1 LLSLKKTIKKPG
13 YQKPYYSPSNLSR
26 KNIPPLPPNLISL
39 LIWLAFEMKR
49 ESPHRHHQ
57 AFHAAGTLP
66 FTQKI
71 SSELK
76 EEIRLKIRG
85 WPFAY

>member
-1 LLSLKKTIKKPG
+1 MKK
-13 YQKPYYSPSNLSR
+13 
-26 KNIPPLPPNLISL
+26 
-39 LIWLAFEMKR
+39 